1 MDKNKDKNIE
11 DMTMFIELACTSR
24 ELDWEDRREIAKT
37 LYALGYRKIA
47 DGEVV
52 IKADIK
58 CIDSTTAVNVIEF
71 FAKHNEKVRQETAIE
86 ILQIADRKLDNI
98 TRSLLK
104 RPVFDDGY
112 REAVNDIKYTIVCE
126 YGIELK

>member
-1 MDKNKDKNIE
+1 VDKNKDKNIE

-24 ELDWEDRREIAKT
+24 ELGLEDRQEIAKT

-52 IKADIK
+52 VKADIK

-71 FAKHNEKVRQETAIE
+71 FAKHNAKVRQETATE
-86 ILQIADRKLDNI
+86 ILQEFKTRIKPIPQNHFTRLEIDWEIAILAQK
-98 TRSLLK
+98 
-104 RPVFDDGY
+104 
-112 REAVNDIKYTIVCE
+112 
-126 YGIELK
+126 YGIEL